1 MSIRLKSP
9 CPNSRYRPKLLLRL
23 FHFSSWQK
31 VYEPPTKLTIANSLT
46 KQQPLIGNGGVGIE
60 RDKASKTLSVLPPLG
75 ENIYTTPSC
84 IGPSFVSRTILYSL
98 YLRTGRKVV
107 WVDQTRYPNWGF
119 CNNSVKR
126 VFQLDIFKPYKKPM
140 KCKVLQIRS
149 VWEHR
154 FVAKR

>member
-1 MSIRLKSP
+1 MIISCLSLFVFHKKCMMQPNLQLVNLNQFHFYTNMSIRLKNP

-75 ENIYTTPSC
+75 ENISTTPQLHWPFFREQNNIIFSLFTH
-84 IGPSFVSRTILYSL
+84 GAKSGVSRP
-98 YLRTGRKVV
+98 
-107 WVDQTRYPNWGF
+107 DQV
-119 CNNSVKR
+119 S
-126 VFQLDIFKPYKKPM
+126 
-140 KCKVLQIRS
+140 
-149 VWEHR
+149 
-154 FVAKR
+154 